1 MAAREIGEKMLA
13 IEPADELSVSYYL
26 CYPPPDKCQGSVLP
40 PDKCQG
46 SVLVP
51 ALALPAAGR
60 RSGFPGD
67 RKTLPQPALT

>member
-26 CYPPPDKCQGSVLP
+26 CYPPPDKCQGSVL
-40 PDKCQG
+40 
-46 SVLVP
+46 VP

-67 RKTLPQPALT
+67 RKTLPQPSLT